1 MSRRAL
7 FLVFPLTLAALL
19 AGCGQQQAEV
29 QRPRPVMVVQPQP
42 ALAQLETYPGEV
54 RARFEPD
61 LAFRIGGEV
70 TKRLVDTGD
79 QVKKGQVLAE
89 LDPKDVQLQLSAM
102 KAQVT
107 AAEANLSLV
116 RSERDRYK
124 QLLARQLVSKS
135 QYENVENL
143 YQSGEA
149 RLKQVKAEY
158 NVSANQAGYAVL
170 RAPVDGVISRRM
182 LEVGQVVAAGQTVFS
197 LAADGEREIVISL
210 PEGNIGRFS
219 VGQNVRI
226 ELWSRPGA
234 FLAGKLREISPAADP
249 QSRTYAARVAIVED
263 INEPVDLGQSA
274 QVFVS
279 QAGEIPLSVPLAA
292 LTADAGQSYVWIVDP
307 ATSSLKRVA
316 VESGPYG
323 EEQVPI
329 LKGLRATDWIV
340 SAGVQVLNEG
350 VKVRPVDRDNRPV
363 TLAGKE

>member
-1 MSRRAL
+1 MFRRAL
-7 FLVFPLTLAALL
+7 LVAVPLAVTALL
-19 AGCGQQQAEV
+19 TGCGKEQVVE
-29 QRPRPVMVVQPQP
+29 QRPRPVMVVHPQP

-102 KAQVT
+102 KAQVA

-116 RSERDRYK
+116 RSERERYQ

-170 RAPVDGVISRRM
+170 RAPRDGVVSKRM
-182 LEVGQVVAAGQTVFS
+182 LEVGQVVAPGQMVFS

-210 PEGNIGRFS
+210 PEGNISKFS
-219 VGQNVRI
+219 VGQPVRI
-226 ELWSRPGA
+226 ELWSRSGT

-263 INEPVDLGQSA
+263 TNAPVDLGQSA

-279 QAGEIPLSVPLAA
+279 QAGDIPLSVPLSA

-307 ATSSLKRVA
+307 LTSSLKRIA
-316 VESGPYG
+316 VEAGPYG
-323 EEQVPI
+323 EESVPI
-329 LKGLRATDWIV
+329 LDGLKSTDWIV
-340 SAGVQVLNEG
+340 SAGVQVLIEG

-363 TLAGKE
+363 TLTGKE